1 MLKRNFIEFLG
12 GEGWLTW
19 AKTQQHHHTQRGAQK
34 HTSMNES
41 HTFSLKWING
51 YLHKWIKS
59 HYIPKKDT
67 FINESTD
74 TFINESNRTTFQKK
88 LRKRGTQR
96 FTPMNESSHTSSLT
110 DTLMDASSPATKKL
124 HYKQNLQPTLSV
136 RSCRFAQR
144 MTIAAIPEWHLELAL
159 FRCEFQNVCVRLY
172 VLDRRRWKKSQIL
185 LLLLNCMI
193 GLEF

>member
-41 HTFSLKWING
+41 HTFSLRIPSWINQIA
-51 YLHKWIKS
+51 LHSK
-59 HYIPKKDT
+59 
-67 FINESTD
+67 
-74 TFINESNRTTFQKK
+74 KK